1 MLRPA
6 KKLVLETGQEFYGT
20 GFGADCRKVCELVF
34 NTSVVG
40 YQEII
45 SDPSYAGQI
54 VVMTYPLIGNYG
66 IADEDYESRSTDIGG
81 LIVRE
86 CCDTPSNFRSTKTLE
101 EELEDHGIPCLS
113 GVDTRM
119 ITKIIRETGR
129 PMAAIVEAEMPREE
143 ALALIATTER
153 PKDLLRRVSCRKR
166 WVTRTSNH
174 RFHVVAVDCGIK
186 QSILTC
192 LKQRGCNVTVVPFNT
207 PAKDI
212 LAFNP
217 DGVLLS
223 NGPVSALE
231 APEIRALFA
240 EIKGRVPVL
249 GIGLGTAYLVGRMA
263 GRAQRQASPQPEQ
276 QQAAQP
282 KQEPVRS
289 TSQRVKPVEKKSY
302 GPEIDPI
309 VEEGNKALSEM
320 GRLYMSI
327 QDTEVRSKINEI
339 MRITDKIVQDAIQD
353 PSDIPQI
360 KKFMNYYL
368 PTTIKLL
375 NAYDRMSSLGV
386 EGENIDKSMKNINEM
401 LDAAILAYKKRLD
414 SLFANQ
420 ALDIETD
427 IDVMNQMLAR
437 EGLSENKDFVIQPAS
452 SSVAGAGAQAVH
464 QAK

>member
-129 PMAAIVEAEMPREE
+129 PMAAIVEADMPREE
-143 ALALIATTER
+143 ALALIAATER

-192 LKQRGCNVTVVPFNT
+192 LKQRGCNVTVVPFHT

-217 DGVLLS
+217 DGILLS

-240 EIKGRVPVL
+240 QVKGLVPIL
-249 GIGLGTAYLVGRMA
+249 GIGLGMEAIGLEYGAKLAPMGCGMH
-263 GRAQRQASPQPEQ
+263 GDH
-276 QQAAQP
+276 
-282 KQEPVRS
+282 PVRDLA
-289 TSQRVKPVEKKSY
+289 T
-302 GPEIDPI
+302 
-309 VEEGNKALSEM
+309 
-320 GRLYMSI
+320 GRINIAVLNHTYRF
-327 QDTEVRSKINEI
+327 DT
-339 MRITDKIVQDAIQD
+339 
-353 PSDIPQI
+353 
-360 KKFMNYYL
+360 
-368 PTTIKLL
+368 
-375 NAYDRMSSLGV
+375 V
-386 EGENIDKSMKNINEM
+386 EGTALTPTHVLVPEGYVLGFENPADKVFGVQFHLESAPGP
-401 LDAAILAYKKRLD
+401 LDNVN
-414 SLFANQ
+414 LF
-420 ALDIETD
+420 DKFI
-427 IDVMNQMLAR
+427 
-437 EGLSENKDFVIQPAS
+437 
-452 SSVAGAGAQAVH
+452 
-464 QAK
+464 